1 MTKEFGMKRF
11 VNRMV
16 IILMVGA
23 MASVLAFG
31 KTTKKEVTFD
41 KAVMVNGT
49 VVKPGTYSVAFDDET
64 GELTIN
70 KSTKVVARTQARL
83 EKLEGRSQVDYQT
96 RAEAGGPTEAPVLVS
111 VTLKDRN
118 QATIVNA
125 GDSNKGESAQ

>member
-23 MASVLAFG
+23 IASVLAFG
-31 KTTKKEVTFD
+31 KTTKKEVTFIR
-41 KAVMVNGT
+41 AVMVNGT
-49 VVKPGTYSVAFDDET
+49 LIKSGTYSVSFDDET

-70 KSTKVVARTQARL
+70 KGTKVIARTPARL
-83 EKLEGRSQVDYQT
+83 EKLEGRAQVDYQT
-96 RAEAGGPTEAPVLVS
+96 RAEGGGPADAPVLVS

-118 QATIVNA
+118 QATIVNG